1 MWSWAK
7 LPEVAGLDIIS
18 ENECKTQKE
27 ETKTSAEE
35 AEILS
40 ASAAGE
46 RKALNSKVKSYT
58 LKMEL
63 TTK

>member
-1 MWSWAK
+1 MILSLRMNIKA
-7 LPEVAGLDIIS
+7 
-18 ENECKTQKE
+18 QKE
-27 ETKTSAEE
+27 ETKTSAKG

-40 ASAAGE
+40 PTNVGE
-46 RKALNSKVKSYT
+46 NKALNSKVKSCT